1 MSHMYVMKSGRP
13 SIDLAIH
20 GRTYAERQ
28 QDLREKAIFWQ
39 AAEYD
44 WSYSELADWNE
55 YFRENGKRYGLLQ
68 EFRENAII

>member
-1 MSHMYVMKSGRP
+1 MYIMKSGRP
-13 SIDLAIH
+13 SIDLAIR

-39 AAEYD
+39 YAEYD
-44 WSYSELADWNE
+44 WSYYELSLWNE

-68 EFRENAII
+68 EFRNEGII